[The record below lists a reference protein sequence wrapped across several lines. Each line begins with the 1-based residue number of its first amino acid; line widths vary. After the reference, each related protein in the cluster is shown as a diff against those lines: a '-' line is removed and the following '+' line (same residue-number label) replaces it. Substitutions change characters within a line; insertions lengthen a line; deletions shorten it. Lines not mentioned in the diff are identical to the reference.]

1 MQTEVSVVL
10 DVTSNNSYIALI
22 VNQTL
27 KQFYI
32 YENKNNLSDSLIEY
46 ISAILNKEKLNL
58 KDINNIYL
66 VYGPGKFS
74 AMRIGATVAK
84 TLCLLNGAK
93 LFIADKFDYLCEAH
107 GWVVVKSDGS
117 KSFICHYSNS
127 QKDTIPQLVEDSE
140 INQYIKAN
148 ETVIYES
155 DNRNNIITK
164 LPIFKQVD
172 YNFELEYLK
181 KPC

>member
-27 KQFYI
+27 KQFDI

-46 ISAILNKEKLNL
+46 ISHILSKQNLAL

-84 TLCLLNGAK
+84 SLSLLNK
-93 LFIADKFDYLCEAH
+93 SNLYIIDKFDYISSTN
-107 GWVVVKSDGS
+107 GWVVVKSDGN
-117 KSFICHYSNS
+117 KSFICHYSNNK
-127 QKDTIPQLVEDSE
+127 KDTTPQLVEDSR
-140 INQYIKAN
+140 IKDHVGN
-148 ETVIYES
+148 EQVIYES
-155 DNRNNIITK
+155 DNKDNIINK
-164 LPIFKQVD
+164 LPLFKKVD
-172 YNFELEYLK
+172 YTFELEYLK